1 MMKMPNT
8 AYEALLPRKR
18 LSQVTLPNI
27 ITHILGIESAGEQ
40 TAWHQE
46 RNPKR
51 GNLFGTISLL
61 FLGVTAPHLRC
72 VSHLVIRSE
81 VCALSCFS
89 ETPSRMLFQVSLVAA
104 GLKTLTLQ
112 PCPLPCPNG
121 SSTFP
126 SLSPLLAKFL
136 SRGLLWE
143 ESKLNLYP
151 MDDKWTFTKINSL

>member
-18 LSQVTLPNI
+18 LSQVMLPNI

-72 VSHLVIRSE
+72 VCHLVIRSE

-121 SSTFP
+121 SSTFRCWGHGP
-126 SLSPLLAKFL
+126 GWWCLDFYRRC
-136 SRGLLWE
+136 RGCELGSSWFCR
-143 ESKLNLYP
+143 NAH
-151 MDDKWTFTKINSL
+151 WTF